1 MSTLKLDPRLTA
13 DNAAALRD
21 SLLSHRG
28 AALALDAGEVERL
41 GGPCFQ
47 VLAAARKTWAAD
59 GQALTFAQPS
69 PAFVAGLALLGAADW
84 TLTPQE
90 DLTS

>member
-1 MSTLKLDPRLTA
+1 MTTVKLDARLTA
-13 DNAAALRD
+13 DHAAPLRD

-28 AALALDAGEVERL
+28 GALTLDAGEVERL

-59 GQALTFAQPS
+59 GQTLIFAQPS
-69 PAFVAGLALLGAADW
+69 PAFTAGLAILGASDW
-84 TLTPQE
+84 IQE
-90 DLTS
+90 DIAS